1 MADKNIEKRLK
12 EAEAIGK
19 KLGVGADK
27 IANVQQDI
35 LDKNLNT
42 LKAVRDRLAAEERI
56 AAAKERQASLEES
69 ILNLSGKLLDG
80 TKFIAEYNKEGA
92 AAINDQSKLLRKQIT
107 FNQV

>member
-42 LKAVRDRLAAEERI
+42 LKY
-56 AAAKERQASLEES
+56 
-69 ILNLSGKLLDG
+69 
-80 TKFIAEYNKEGA
+80 T
-92 AAINDQSKLLRKQIT
+92 RKQKPWLPIE
-107 FNQV
+107 